1 VYVCVGLGSGVGGGL
16 GEGVGVGVG
25 VGVVVGSGVGV
36 GVGVAG
42 VTGNAL
48 MNDVAI
54 TALSTCTA
62 MEAQLYAS
70 ASPT

>member
-16 GEGVGVGVG
+16 GEGVGVGV
-25 VGVVVGSGVGV
+25 VVVVGSGVGV
-36 GVGVAG
+36 GVGVGG